1 MRFRDMAT
9 AVETMAIIEAANAL
23 ELLGHLASNPS
34 TPGEVATAL
43 RLDQVATA
51 RLLEALT
58 GMGLLCERSAG
69 VFETD
74 TGATDRL
81 HSLTGFW
88 RSLPAVVRTGEPVV
102 QAVTAA
108 GATRLYPDLVSV
120 LSEWFAPAAERFA
133 AELSPWTGRVLDV
146 GAGAA
151 PWTIALA
158 SRNPGVHVTAVDF
171 PAVLARTRRAVQH
184 HVELVPRFDYLP
196 GDVLDVA
203 LPAHDLAVVG
213 NVCHLFDEAHNRALL
228 TKLHRTARRVAIV
241 DVLPSADP
249 AVSRYALG
257 LLARARGGGVYPLTA
272 YQDWAKHA
280 GFAGVTT
287 VPLSSDPPLTLLL
300 CG

>member
-1 MRFRDMAT
+1 MRFRDLAA
-9 AVETMAIIEAANAL
+9 AVETMAIIEAAAAL

-51 RLLEALT
+51 RLLEALA

-74 TGATDRL
+74 TVATDRL
-81 HSLTGFW
+81 HLLTGLW
-88 RSLPAVVRTGEPVV
+88 QALPSVVRTGQPAV
-102 QAVTAA
+102 QAATAA
-108 GATRLYPDLVSV
+108 GATRLYPDMVSEM
-120 LSEWFAPAAERFA
+120 SEWFAPAAERFA

-158 SRNPGVHVTAVDF
+158 SRNPEVHVTAVDF
-171 PAVLARTRRAVQH
+171 PAVLTRTRRAVTAAG
-184 HVELVPRFDYLP
+184 LVRRFDYLP
-196 GDVLDVA
+196 GDALDVA

-228 TKLHRTARRVAIV
+228 AKLHRTTRRVAIV

-249 AVSRYALG
+249 AVRRYALG
-257 LLARARGGGVYPLTA
+257 LLTRARGGAVHPLTA
-272 YQDWAKHA
+272 YEEWARHA

-287 VPLSSDPPLTLLL
+287 VSLSADPPLTLLL
-300 CG
+300 CA

>member
-1 MRFRDMAT
+1 MRFREVTA
-9 AVETMAIIEAANAL
+9 AVETMAIIETAAAL
-23 ELLGHLASNPS
+23 EVLGHLASNPS
-34 TPGEVATAL
+34 TACEVATEL
-43 RLDQVATA
+43 RLDEVATA
-51 RLLEALT
+51 RLLDALA
-58 GMGLLCERSAG
+58 GMGLLGERSGG

-74 TGATDRL
+74 TVATDRL

-88 RSLPAVVRTGEPVV
+88 QELPAVVRTGEPAI
-102 QAVTAA
+102 QGATAA
-108 GATRLYPDLVSV
+108 GATRLYPDVVPMLA
-120 LSEWFAPAAERFA
+120 EWFAPAAERFA

-151 PWTIALA
+151 PWTIALT
-158 SRNPGVHVTAVDF
+158 SRNPEVYVTAVDF
-171 PAVLARTRRAVQH
+171 PAVLTRTRHAVAAAG
-184 HVELVPRFDYLP
+184 LGPRFDYLP

-228 TKLHRTARRVAIV
+228 AKLHQAARRVAII

-257 LLARARGGGVYPLTA
+257 LLARAEGGAVHPLTA
-272 YQDWAKHA
+272 YQEWARQA

-300 CG
+300 CA

>member
-1 MRFRDMAT
+1 MRLREVSA
-9 AVETMAIIEAANAL
+9 AVETMAIIETAAAL
-23 ELLGHLASNPS
+23 DVLGQLTSNPS
-34 TPGEVATAL
+34 TAREVATAL
-43 RLDQVATA
+43 RLDRVATA
-51 RLLEALT
+51 RLLDALA
-58 GMGLLCERSAG
+58 GMGLLCERSGG

-74 TGATDRL
+74 TVATDRV
-81 HSLTGFW
+81 HSLTGLW
-88 RSLPAVVRTGEPVV
+88 QALPAVVRTGEPVL
-102 QAVTAA
+102 QAATAA
-108 GATRLYPDLVSV
+108 GATRLYPDVVPV

-158 SRNPGVHVTAVDF
+158 SRNPEVHVTAVDF
-171 PAVLARTRRAVQH
+171 PAVLTRTRRAVTAAG
-184 HVELVPRFDYLP
+184 LVSRFDYLP

-213 NVCHLFDEAHNRALL
+213 NVCHLFDEAHNRVLL
-228 TKLHRTARRVAIV
+228 AKLHRTARRVAIV

-257 LLARARGGGVYPLTA
+257 LLTRARGGAVHSLTA
-272 YQDWAKHA
+272 YQEWARQA

-300 CG
+300 CA